1 MNVIE
6 MKVNDIIPYE
16 NNPRRNDEAVEYV
29 VNSIKQFGFKNP
41 IIVDTENV
49 IIAGHTRYLAAIEL
63 GLETVPVIVAEDLNE
78 DQVKAFRL
86 ADNKVAEIA
95 YWNMD
100 SLRMELEDIKND
112 FDMTDFGFGEF
123 ELSIIR
129 ESFEPDPF
137 DEGMIAEYAQ
147 NEDDYLNRKSVA
159 IRYTDEQEQMVAE
172 LLGLPEI
179 EKVVYGIEEL

>member
-29 VNSIKQFGFKNP
+29 ANSIKEFGFKNP
-41 IIVDTENV
+41 IIIDTKNV

-100 SLRMELEDIKND
+100 SLRMELEDIKGD

-129 ESFEPDPF
+129 EDFEPEPF

-179 EKVVYGIEEL
+179 DKVVYGIEEL